1 MKEYELRLSQ
11 LAAATPEVAGKIIY
25 AGAGVITDAI
35 RESIKGLPVVRGV
48 TATEQD
54 PIDGITATQKRGL
67 LDGLGISPMQVT
79 GGFYNV
85 KIGFDGYNQ
94 TKTKKFPQG
103 QPNQMIAR
111 AVESG
116 TTLRKKHPFVR
127 PAVKSSRKAA
137 EQAMTDTADRE
148 IKRIMG

>member
-1 MKEYELRLSQ
+1 M
-11 LAAATPEVAGKIIY
+11 VA
-25 AGAGVITDAI
+25 DAI

-54 PIDGITATQKRGL
+54 PIDGITATQKKGL
-67 LDGLGISPMQVT
+67 LEGLGISPMQAT
-79 GGFYNV
+79 GGYYNV

-94 TKTKKFPQG
+94 RKTKKFPKG

-116 TTLRKKHPFVR
+116 TSLRKKHPFVR
-127 PAVKSSRKAA
+127 PAVKLSRKTA
-137 EQAMTDTADRE
+137 EQAMVETADKE
-148 IKRIMG
+148 IKKIMG